1 MYRNTR
7 VLGTALCTAM
17 ALATVG
23 VITTAADRRDGRDGR
38 RVRTIEMT
46 DDCDPA
52 TFNAPPPAGVG
63 PGTCVG
69 EGETTFAHFISELQR
84 DQVAEDWEFDPDD
97 VDVHAGQSVRARNE
111 GGEGHTFTEVAAFGG
126 GFVPPLNDLS
136 GNPKPAPECITPSI
150 FGTIVPPGG
159 LSATTAITAGTHKF
173 QCCIHPWMRTVVT
186 VEK

>member
-1 MYRNTR
+1 MMYRNPR

-23 VITTAADRRDGRDGR
+23 VITTAADGRDGRDGR

-46 DDCDPA
+46 DDCDQA
-52 TFNAPPPAGVG
+52 TFDAAVA

-69 EGETTFAHFISELQR
+69 DGETTFAEFIAELQR
-84 DQVAEDWEFDPDD
+84 DQVAEDWAFDPDD

-111 GGEGHTFTEVAAFGG
+111 GGEAHSFPEVAKFGG
-126 GFVPPLNDLS
+126 GFIPILNDLS
-136 GNPKPAPECITPSI
+136 GNPTPAPECLAASV
-150 FGTIVPPGG
+150 GATIVPAGG
-159 LSATTAITAGTHKF
+159 LSKATTITKDTQF

-186 VEK
+186 VEKH